1 VFRAL
6 QYIRYLLIAK
16 GIHRAHSAFIFDL
29 FENVL
34 NEEKSFYC
42 FETIEDERKK
52 LIRSSEV
59 VEVEDFGAGS
69 KYTSNKRRAISS
81 IATTALKRPKYARL
95 IFRLITHLNYKE
107 VLELGT
113 SLGVTTSYLSMAVG
127 GGRVE
132 TIEGSKIIHQF
143 AKDLGSELGF
153 SNVGYYHSTF
163 TAQLPKLL
171 EGRMYDLIFID
182 GHHQGDAL
190 LHYVEM
196 TKNHLNEGGCFV
208 IDDINWSSDMQA
220 TWRKLMSDD
229 QFSLSLDFFEMGLL
243 FKRSGMVK
251 QDHVIRY

>member
-1 VFRAL
+1 MFRAL

-52 LIRSSEV
+52 LIKSSEV

-69 KYTSNKRRAISS
+69 KYTSKKRRAIRS

-95 IFRLITHLNYKE
+95 LFRLIEHLNYRE

-113 SLGVTTSYLSMAVG
+113 SLGITTSYLAMATG
-127 GGRVE
+127 EGRVE
-132 TIEGSKIIHQF
+132 TIEGSKIIHQI
-143 AKDLGSELGF
+143 AKDIGSDLGVN
-153 SNVGYYHSTF
+153 NVGYHHATF
-163 TAQLPKLL
+163 TMQLPKLL
-171 EGRMYDLIFID
+171 DGRMYDLIFID

-190 LHYVEM
+190 LQYVEM

-208 IDDINWSSDMQA
+208 IDDINWSSDMLA
-220 TWRKLMSDD
+220 AWRELMSDD
-229 QFSLSLDFFEMGLL
+229 HFSLSMDFFEMGLL
-243 FKRSGMVK
+243 FKRAGMVK